1 MPGQAASFPATT
13 PEAARLD
20 LYNGLSDLLG
30 PERADTLMTY
40 LPSFQP
46 DEIAT
51 RSDLGA
57 LRDEVSEFRAD
68 LKAGLTALNLRMDRL
83 FLTLVAGLLTV
94 VAAMAGILLSV
105 A

>member
-1 MPGQAASFPATT
+1 MTT

-30 PERADTLMTY
+30 PERAETLMTY
-40 LPSFQP
+40 LPGYQP
-46 DEIAT
+46 DKVAT
-51 RSDLGA
+51 RSDLDT
-57 LRDEVSEFRAD
+57 LRDEMNGFRAEMMT
-68 LKAGLTALNLRMDRL
+68 GLTALNLRMDRL
-83 FLTLVAGLLTV
+83 FLTLAAGLLTM